1 MGYYEEKWKQA
12 DMKKSFCREGF
23 MKRVR
28 EIADALSAC
37 APEDV
42 PSISEHLAI
51 AVEVM
56 NDVNDDLER
65 AKINYEEELK
75 KHA

>member
-1 MGYYEEKWKQA
+1 MSYYEEKLKQEE
-12 DMKKSFCREGF
+12 MKQSFCREGF

-42 PSISEHLAI
+42 PSICEHLAL
-51 AVEVM
+51 AVEAM
-56 NDVNDDLER
+56 KDVNDDLER
-65 AKINYEEELK
+65 AKINYEEDLK